1 MNTPGDHLRFKPR
14 GIRLG
19 HPAAMASGMHR
30 IRVHAEETPLLADL
44 RFAVRQLRKSP
55 GFTVTAVL
63 TLALGIGA
71 NTAIFTL
78 IDSIMLRPLPF
89 PQQDRL
95 VHVGYASDSGSSF
108 FPKGWLRALGQ
119 NSATFAS
126 VSGFGPN
133 AEANIGDASSSS
145 RVFGAEVMAN
155 AFETLG
161 IRPATGRFFTPG
173 DAITGHDPV
182 VVLSYGYWQQ
192 QYAASPAV
200 VGQTIRIDGVSRRIA
215 GVMPAGVRFPYA
227 ETQFV
232 TPVTFTGG
240 DANDPWSTFDLR
252 GFGRLKPGATT
263 HQAQAELDRLQ
274 RLLLSQ
280 FPWRMPDTWD
290 SESIVVPLL
299 ESQVGAMRPR
309 LLLLFAAVGL
319 ILLIACANVANLML
333 ARAAGRQREI
343 AIRGAMGASARRL
356 VRQLLSE
363 SLVLGA
369 FGGAVGLATA
379 AVSLKALITF
389 LPADTPRI
397 AEVGLHWPVFVF
409 AAVTSLITGFLFGLI
424 PALQMARRDLR
435 DALQSG
441 SRGVAGR
448 TGQFRTSMFLVV
460 GQIGLSVVVL
470 TFAGLMLHSLWSLS
484 QVDPGFRPQRV
495 ITAEVALDA
504 TACQTTGQATS
515 QKPAQTTPQ
524 TNGRC
529 DGFFR
534 TLLQRLSGAAGV
546 QSVALAD
553 SLPLGAQ
560 QGHYVYDAE
569 NHPRDAREGALLATD
584 RTVSP
589 SYFSTLGLTIV
600 RGRLLSDQD
609 LSGTSRAIVINQRMA
624 DHLWPH
630 QDPIGKHLLNVNDE
644 PKPTIWVPDH
654 AVTVVGV
661 VNNTHEGG
669 LAGSFGDEVYLPLTP
684 ERERPVLYVL
694 MHAQSSTQ
702 AAAGEL
708 RNVVADLNPA
718 VPVTRVRSMDEVVAA
733 TQASSRSITLLL
745 LAFGAVALAIGGVGV
760 YSLIA
765 YIVSWRT
772 REIGIRL
779 ALGAQRW
786 QIVHVIVRQSLM
798 LALGGSAVGLI
809 AAALLGQLLR
819 GFLFDVKAVDPITY
833 SAVPLLMIALA
844 LIAAW
849 IPAQR
854 AAAVDPIKTLR
865 ME

>member
-1 MNTPGDHLRFKPR
+1 ML
-14 GIRLG
+14 
-19 HPAAMASGMHR
+19 
-30 IRVHAEETPLLADL
+30 EDL
-44 RFAVRQLRKSP
+44 KFAVRQLRKSP

-95 VHVGYASDSGSSF
+95 VRIGYGGGQSDSSF
-108 FPKGWLRALGQ
+108 FPKGWLRALGE
-119 NSATFAS
+119 SATQFAS
-126 VSGFGPN
+126 ISGFGPN

-155 AFETLG
+155 AFDTLN
-161 IRPATGRFFTPG
+161 IHPAAGRFFTPS

-192 QYAASPAV
+192 QYAASPAAI
-200 VGQTIRIDGVSRRIA
+200 GQTIRIDGISRRIA
-215 GVMPAGVRFPYA
+215 GIMPAGVRFPYA
-227 ETQFV
+227 DTQFV
-232 TPVTFTGG
+232 TPVTFKGG
-240 DANDPWSTFDLR
+240 DATDPWVPFDLR
-252 GFGRLKPGATT
+252 GFGRLKPGASPQ
-263 HQAQAELDRLQ
+263 QAQTELHRLQ
-274 RLLLSQ
+274 RLLLPQ
-280 FPWRMPDTWD
+280 FPWRMPDIWASDMT
-290 SESIVVPLL
+290 VVPLL

-343 AIRGAMGASARRL
+343 AIRGAMGASATRL

-363 SLVLGA
+363 SVVLGV
-369 FGGAVGLATA
+369 FSGAVGLATA
-379 AVSLKALITF
+379 AVSLKALVTF

-397 AEVGLHWPVFVF
+397 ADVSLHWPVFVF
-409 AAVTSLITGFLFGLI
+409 AAATSLLTGFLFGLI
-424 PALQMARRDLR
+424 PALQMASRDLR
-435 DALQSG
+435 DSLQSG

-448 TGQFRTSMFLVV
+448 TGQFRTSMLLVI

-470 TFAGLMLHSLWSLS
+470 TFAGLMLHSLRSLS
-484 QVDPGFRPQRV
+484 RVDPGFRPKRV

-504 TACQTTGQATS
+504 TACQA
-515 QKPAQTTPQ
+515 KEAK
-524 TNGRC
+524 GRC
-529 DGFFR
+529 RGFFE
-534 TLLQRLSGAAGV
+534 TLLQRLHSAPGV
-546 QSVALAD
+546 QSVAMAD
-553 SLPLGAQ
+553 SLPLSAQ
-560 QGHYVYDAE
+560 QGNYVYDAE
-569 NHPRDAREGALLATD
+569 NHPRDPREGAALATG

-589 SYFSTLGLTIV
+589 DYFATLGLTLV
-600 RGRLLSDQD
+600 RGRLLNDQD

-624 DHLWPH
+624 DRLWPH
-630 QDPIGKHLLNVNDE
+630 QDPLGKQLINVNDE
-644 PKPTIWVPDH
+644 PTP
-654 AVTVVGV
+654 AVWAPNAAVSVVGV

-669 LAGSFGDEVYLPLTP
+669 LAGSFGDEVYRPLTP
-684 ERERPVLYVL
+684 AREQPVLYVL
-694 MHAQSSTQ
+694 MRSQSSTQ

-708 RNVVADLNPA
+708 RNTIADLNPE
-718 VPVTRVRSMDEVVAA
+718 VPVTRVRSMNEVVAA
-733 TQASSRSITLLL
+733 TQASSRSITFLL

-786 QIVHVIVRQSLM
+786 QIIQAVVRQSLM
-798 LALGGSAVGLI
+798 LAIGGSAAGLVT
-809 AAALLGQLLR
+809 AALLGRLLR

-833 SAVPLLMIALA
+833 SAVPMLMILLA
-844 LIAAW
+844 LIASW
-849 IPAQR
+849 IPARR

>member
-1 MNTPGDHLRFKPR
+1 
-14 GIRLG
+14 
-19 HPAAMASGMHR
+19 
-30 IRVHAEETPLLADL
+30 LLADL
-44 RFAVRQLRKSP
+44 KFAIRQLRAAP

-95 VHVGYASDSGSSF
+95 MRISYVGTQGDSQNNP
-108 FPKGWLRALGQ
+108 FPKGWLRALQQ
-119 NSATFAS
+119 NATQFSS
-126 VSGFGPN
+126 VSGFGAN
-133 AEANIGDASSSS
+133 AEANIGDASSAH

-155 AFETLG
+155 AFETLD
-161 IRPATGRFFTPG
+161 IHPAAGRFFTPD
-173 DAITGHDPV
+173 DAIAGHDPV
-182 VVLSYGYWQQ
+182 IVLSYGYWQQ
-192 QYAASPAV
+192 QYASNPAV
-200 VGQTIRIDGVSRRIA
+200 IGQTIRIDGVSRRIA
-215 GVMPAGVRFPYA
+215 GVMPPGVHFPYA

-232 TPVTFTGG
+232 TPVTFRG
-240 DANDPWSTFDLR
+240 DDAYDPWTTFDLR
-252 GFGRLKPGATT
+252 GFGRLKPGVSPR
-263 HQAQAELDRLQ
+263 QAVAELNRLY
-274 RLLLSQ
+274 RILLPQ
-280 FPWRMPDTWD
+280 FPWRMPDTWASD
-290 SESIVVPLL
+290 SVAVPLL
-299 ESQVGAMRPR
+299 EAQVGDMRPR

-343 AIRGAMGASARRL
+343 AIRGAMGASVTRL

-363 SLVLGA
+363 SVVLGLVS
-369 FGGAVGLATA
+369 GAVGLTTA
-379 AVSLKALITF
+379 ALSLKALVTF

-409 AAVTSLITGFLFGLI
+409 AAATSLLTGFLFGLI

-435 DALQSG
+435 DSLQSG

-504 TACQTTGQATS
+504 TACRTAGQTTNQANGH
-515 QKPAQTTPQ
+515 PAQTTPQ
-524 TNGRC
+524 TNGHC
-529 DGFFR
+529 NGFFQ
-534 TLLQRLSGAAGV
+534 TLLQRLTGAAGV

-560 QGHYVYDAE
+560 QGNYVYDAE
-569 NHPRDAREGALLATD
+569 NHPRDPRENAQLATG

-589 SYFSTLGLTIV
+589 AYFSTIGLTLV
-600 RGRLLSDQD
+600 RGRILQDQD
-609 LSGTSRAIVINQRMA
+609 NSGSSRAVVVNQRMA

-630 QDPIGKHLLNVNDE
+630 QDPLGKHLLHVDDE
-644 PKPTIWVPDH
+644 LTPAVWVPAA

-661 VNNTHEGG
+661 VNNTHEAG
-669 LAGSFGDEVYLPLTP
+669 LAGDFGDELYLPLTP
-684 ERERPVLYVL
+684 ARERPVLYVL
-694 MHAQSSTQ
+694 MRSQATTQ

-708 RNVVADLNPA
+708 RNAVADLNPA
-718 VPVTRVRSMDEVVAA
+718 VPVTRVRSMNEVVAA
-733 TQASSRSITLLL
+733 TQASSRAITFLL
-745 LAFGAVALAIGGVGV
+745 LAFGALALAIGGVGV

-772 REIGIRL
+772 REIGIRM

-786 QIVHVIVRQSLM
+786 QIIQAVVRQSLL
-798 LALGGSAVGLI
+798 LAVGGSAAGLVT
-809 AAALLGQLLR
+809 AGLLGRLLR

-833 SAVPLLMIALA
+833 SAVPLLMILLA
-844 LIAAW
+844 LIASW
-849 IPAQR
+849 VPAMR
-854 AAAVDPIKTLR
+854 AAAVDPITTLR

>member
-1 MNTPGDHLRFKPR
+1 LF
-14 GIRLG
+14 
-19 HPAAMASGMHR
+19 
-30 IRVHAEETPLLADL
+30 ADL
-44 RFAVRQLRKSP
+44 RFAIRQLRKSP
-55 GFTVTAVL
+55 GFTFTAVL

-89 PQQDRL
+89 PDQDRL
-95 VHVGYASDSGSSF
+95 MRINYVGYQGDSEYTP
-108 FPKGWLRALGQ
+108 FPKGWLRALSESSTQ
-119 NSATFAS
+119 FAS

-133 AEANIGDASSSS
+133 AEANIGDVSSAR

-155 AFETLG
+155 AFDTLG
-161 IRPATGRFFTPG
+161 IRPAAGRFFAPG
-173 DAITGHDPV
+173 DAIAGHDPV
-182 VVLSYGYWQQ
+182 VVLGYSYWQQ
-192 QYAASPAV
+192 QYASSLAV
-200 VGQTIRIDGVSRRIA
+200 IGQTIRIDGISRRIA
-215 GVMPAGVRFPYA
+215 GVMPPGVHFPYA
-227 ETQFV
+227 DTEFV
-232 TPVTFTGG
+232 TPVTFRGG
-240 DANDPWSTFDLR
+240 DVYDPWTTFDLR
-252 GFGRLKPGATT
+252 GFGRLKPGVSP
-263 HQAQAELDRLQ
+263 HQAVAELNGLQ
-274 RLLLSQ
+274 RLLLPQ
-280 FPWRMPDTWD
+280 FPWRMPDNWAND
-290 SESIVVPLL
+290 SVVVPIL

-363 SLVLGA
+363 SVVLGV
-369 FGGAVGLATA
+369 FSGAVGLATA

-435 DALQSG
+435 DSLQSG

-504 TACQTTGQATS
+504 TACRTTGQITGQTVGQTTA
-515 QKPAQTTPQ
+515 PTTPQ
-524 TNGRC
+524 TNGHC
-529 DGFFR
+529 FGFFQS
-534 TLLQRLSGAAGV
+534 LLQRLSGAPSV

-553 SLPLGAQ
+553 SLPLSAQ
-560 QGHYVYDAE
+560 QGNYVYDAE
-569 NHPRDAREGALLATD
+569 SHPRDPRQGARQATG
-584 RTVSP
+584 RTVS
-589 SYFSTLGLTIV
+589 SGYFSTLGLTLV
-600 RGRLLSDQD
+600 RGRLLNDHD
-609 LSGTSRAIVINQRMA
+609 LSGSSRAVVINQRMA
-624 DHLWPH
+624 NNLWPN
-630 QDPIGKHLLNVNDE
+630 QDPLGKHLLNVSDE
-644 PKPTIWVPDH
+644 ATPAIWVPNN
-654 AVTVVGV
+654 AVAVVGV

-669 LAGSFGDEVYLPLTP
+669 LAGSFGDEVYLPVTP
-684 ERERPVLYVL
+684 AREQPVLYVL
-694 MHAQSSTQ
+694 MRSQSSTQ

-708 RNVVADLNPA
+708 RNTVADLNPE
-718 VPVTRVRSMDEVVAA
+718 VPVTRVRSMNEVVAA
-733 TQASSRSITLLL
+733 TQASSHSITFLL
-745 LAFGAVALAIGGVGV
+745 LAFGALALAIGGVGV

-772 REIGIRL
+772 REIGIRI

-786 QIVHVIVRQSLM
+786 QIVHVIVRQSVM
-798 LALGGSAVGLI
+798 LAVAGSAVGLI
-809 AAALLGQLLR
+809 AAALMGQLLR
-819 GFLFDVKAVDPITY
+819 GFLFDVKAIDPITY
-833 SAVPLLMIALA
+833 GAVPLLMIALA
-844 LIAAW
+844 LVAAW
-849 IPAQR
+849 IPARR

-865 ME
+865 LE

>member
-1 MNTPGDHLRFKPR
+1 M
-14 GIRLG
+14 
-19 HPAAMASGMHR
+19 
-30 IRVHAEETPLLADL
+30 LADL
-44 RFAVRQLRKSP
+44 KFAIRQLRAAP

-95 VHVGYASDSGSSF
+95 MRISYVGTQGDSQNNP
-108 FPKGWLRALGQ
+108 FPKGWLRALQQ
-119 NSATFAS
+119 NATQFSS
-126 VSGFGPN
+126 VSGFGAN
-133 AEANIGDASSSS
+133 AEANIGDASSAH

-155 AFETLG
+155 AFETLD
-161 IRPATGRFFTPG
+161 IHPAAGRFFTPD
-173 DAITGHDPV
+173 DAIAGHDPV
-182 VVLSYGYWQQ
+182 IVLSYGYWQQ
-192 QYAASPAV
+192 QYASNPAV
-200 VGQTIRIDGVSRRIA
+200 IGQTIRIDGVSRRIA
-215 GVMPAGVRFPYA
+215 GVMPPGVHFPYA

-232 TPVTFTGG
+232 TPVTFRG
-240 DANDPWSTFDLR
+240 DDAYDPWTTFDLR
-252 GFGRLKPGATT
+252 GFGRLKPGVSPR
-263 HQAQAELDRLQ
+263 QAVAELNRLY
-274 RLLLSQ
+274 RILLPQ
-280 FPWRMPDTWD
+280 FPWRMPDTWASD
-290 SESIVVPLL
+290 SVAVPLL
-299 ESQVGAMRPR
+299 EAQVGDMRPR

-343 AIRGAMGASARRL
+343 AIRGAMGASVTRL

-363 SLVLGA
+363 SVVLGLVS
-369 FGGAVGLATA
+369 GAVGLTTA
-379 AVSLKALITF
+379 ALSLKALVTF

-409 AAVTSLITGFLFGLI
+409 AAATSLLTGFLFGLI

-435 DALQSG
+435 DSLQSG

-504 TACQTTGQATS
+504 TACRTAGQTTNQANGH
-515 QKPAQTTPQ
+515 PAQTTPQ
-524 TNGRC
+524 TNGHC
-529 DGFFR
+529 NGFFQ
-534 TLLQRLSGAAGV
+534 TLLQRLTGAAGV

-560 QGHYVYDAE
+560 QGNYVYDAE
-569 NHPRDAREGALLATD
+569 NHPRDPRENAQLATG

-589 SYFSTLGLTIV
+589 AYFSTIGLTLV
-600 RGRLLSDQD
+600 RGRILQDQD
-609 LSGTSRAIVINQRMA
+609 NSGSSRAVVVNQRMA

-630 QDPIGKHLLNVNDE
+630 QDPLGKHLLHVDDE
-644 PKPTIWVPDH
+644 LTPAVWVPAA

-661 VNNTHEGG
+661 VNNTHEAG
-669 LAGSFGDEVYLPLTP
+669 LAGDFGDELYLPLTP
-684 ERERPVLYVL
+684 ARERPVLYVL
-694 MHAQSSTQ
+694 MRSQATTQ

-708 RNVVADLNPA
+708 RNAVADLNPA
-718 VPVTRVRSMDEVVAA
+718 VPVTRVRSMNEVVAA
-733 TQASSRSITLLL
+733 TQASSRAITFLL
-745 LAFGAVALAIGGVGV
+745 LAFGALALAIGGVGV

-772 REIGIRL
+772 REIGIRM

-786 QIVHVIVRQSLM
+786 QIIQAVVRQSLL
-798 LALGGSAVGLI
+798 LAVGGSAAGLVT
-809 AAALLGQLLR
+809 AGLLGRLLR

-833 SAVPLLMIALA
+833 SAVPLLMILLA
-844 LIAAW
+844 LIASW
-849 IPAQR
+849 VPAMR
-854 AAAVDPIKTLR
+854 AAAVDPITTLR